1 MNKVPD
7 TMDDLQQPQK
17 TEHLLDMFQRIMV
30 HYALWFSE
38 VRNRMGVEKA
48 MVILNEA
55 TRKSFSIQLKR
66 FVTAFG
72 GNPQDGI
79 PASLLEMNE
88 DQMNDIMKSTAINWL
103 ANDGVWF
110 QAVEFSSSMK
120 EAKACNDACWQYF
133 SPFEAT
139 AIKGLLGLPENPGLE
154 GLKKALNFRLY
165 ACINIQSIV
174 EESANSLL
182 FQMNECRVQ
191 SARKR
196 KNLDDYPCKSGG
208 VVEYTTFARAIDSR
222 IQTECVGCPPD
233 IHPEEWYC
241 AWRFTI

>member
-1 MNKVPD
+1 MD
-7 TMDDLQQPQK
+7 TIPNGLDEVRQPEK
-17 TEHLLDMFQRIMV
+17 TKHLLDMFQRIMV

-48 MVILNEA
+48 MEILNDA
-55 TRKSFSIQLKR
+55 TRRSFAIQMKR

-72 GNPQDGI
+72 GDMQETL
-79 PASLLEMNE
+79 PAELLGMPENRMDE
-88 DQMNDIMKSTAINWL
+88 LMKNTAVNWL

-120 EAKACNDACWQYF
+120 EAKACNDAAWQYF

-139 AIKGLLGLPENPGLE
+139 AIKGLLGLSENPGLD

-165 ACINIQSIV
+165 ACINTQSFV
-174 EESANSLL
+174 EEGSNSFV

-191 SARKR
+191 VARKR

-208 VVEYTTFARAIDSR
+208 MIEYTTFARTIDGR
-222 IQTECVGCPPD
+222 IRTECVGCPPD
-233 IHPEEWYC
+233 QHPKEWYC
-241 AWRFTI
+241 AWRFSI